1 MPAFLLILRTGRMVI
16 PLPWFLVWLIL
27 LPFGILA
34 WLAGLVASL
43 FSHKWEFRA
52 LTQALRI
59 LYLLMSLSGT
69 RCDVSSEG
77 RRFAVAWF

>member
-1 MPAFLLILRTGRMVI
+1 MPAFLLILRMGWMVI

-27 LPFGILA
+27 LPLGILA
-34 WLAGLVASL
+34 WLVGLIASL
-43 FSHKWEFRA
+43 FSSKWEFRA
-52 LTQALRI
+52 LTQALRV

-77 RRFAVAWF
+77 RRFAVAWI